1 MKEAGVTGVMNVQT
15 DEDIHKRQ
23 VNMEL
28 MKQCRPQTLKILDP
42 KYHSFHSK
50 NRL

>member
-28 MKQCRPQTLKILDP
+28 MKQCRPQTLIIIDLKHDIV
-42 KYHSFHSK
+42 KSK
-50 NRL
+50 ES